1 MESQSRART
10 ESGGGAV
17 KAAPF
22 AFATAPM
29 R

>member
-1 MESQSRART
+1 MQSQSRVQT